1 MSFPFDDFPRQTIA
15 LIFTCQ
21 RISFL
26 FFFLSFSL
34 DLFSHHLSPP
44 ALHFSAFSQRF
55 ISGEGWKKGKGKKA
69 KALDD
74 RVKLSRATDSG
85 KMERLVAFARQ
96 IQSLFLS
103 DIFFPFWPIFE
114 SLFHPFYYKIVKKYR
129 ERERERGFI
138 PKIGRKDI
146 LQIFPTIASFSF
158 PPPFPPEPRFRT
170 GRDPVDLF
178 LGGICF

>member
-26 FFFLSFSL
+26 FFFFPFSL
-34 DLFSHHLSPP
+34 ALFSHQLSPP

-96 IQSLFLS
+96 IQSLSLS
-103 DIFFPFWPIFE
+103 LSLIFFP
-114 SLFHPFYYKIVKKYR
+114 PF
-129 ERERERGFI
+129 
-138 PKIGRKDI
+138 
-146 LQIFPTIASFSF
+146 
-158 PPPFPPEPRFRT
+158 
-170 GRDPVDLF
+170 
-178 LGGICF
+178 